1 MPEAESTSLMDLSE
15 RYRTLHD
22 RIEAAA
28 AKDGR
33 TGGDVRLVAVTKFAD
48 DDQIRELLD
57 LGHRDLG
64 ENRLQVMEAHAETV
78 ADWQDRHALIG
89 AGEETVRWHFIGGL
103 QRNKI
108 KSVCR
113 SCRLIHSVDN
123 LRLAEEIDKASAN
136 LGRSEP
142 MEVLIQVN
150 VAGEKQKGGFP
161 PGAEGPLIEVITEE
175 YPDIRIRGLMC
186 MAPFSENPEDARP
199 VFEQAREMFETIR
212 RQGTGGPSFDIL
224 SMGMTNDFEVA
235 VECGSN
241 LIRVGSA
248 LFPPPP
254 EA

>member
-1 MPEAESTSLMDLSE
+1 MPEANAPSVMDLPE
-15 RYRTLHD
+15 RYRTLHG
-22 RIEAAA
+22 RIAAA
-28 AKDGR
+28 AACDGR
-33 TGGDVRLVAVTKFAD
+33 KGSDVRLVAVTKFATD
-48 DDQIRELLD
+48 AQIRELLD

-78 ADWQDRHALIG
+78 ADWQERHALIG
-89 AGEETVRWHFIGGL
+89 AGEETVRWHFIGNL

-123 LRLAEEIDKASAN
+123 LKMAEDIDRASAN

-142 MEVLIQVN
+142 MEVLVQVN
-150 VAGEKQKGGFP
+150 IAGEKQKGGCP

-175 YPDIRIRGLMC
+175 YPDIRVRGLMC
-186 MAPFSENPEDARP
+186 MAPISEDPEAARP

-212 RQGTGGPSFDIL
+212 RLGTGGPSFDIL

-248 LFPPPP
+248 LFPPP
-254 EA
+254 ADA